1 MKGAEADTILNG
13 EFFIL
18 NWQDTTRIDRVYW
31 LVKFVGL
38 VEPRK
43 RAHSPR
49 LAAGRVQLV
58 GKAYWR
64 WRSGQRKPTPEWL
77 VFFSARKAGKAG
89 IVCCGL

>member
-1 MKGAEADTILNG
+1 MVN
-13 EFFIL
+13 FFL

-38 VEPRK
+38 VE
-43 RAHSPR
+43 
-49 LAAGRVQLV
+49 LV
-58 GKAYWR
+58 SKAYWR

-89 IVCCGL
+89 IVLGCE